1 MLHIKVRI
9 WHGVCDNVEELIRVR
24 CRKNQR
30 NDRRLQE
37 DDNAK
42 WVGNAG
48 EKLNALLEQRP
59 IQKSHCVKSLYKRG
73 TCATC

>member
-1 MLHIKVRI
+1 MLHVKVRI
-9 WHGVCDNVEELIRVR
+9 WHGVCDVEELIRVR

-37 DDNAK
+37 DDSIK

-48 EKLNALLEQRP
+48 EKLNALLHKLMS
-59 IQKSHCVKSLYKRG
+59 QKPKKRQKI
-73 TCATC
+73 ASV